1 MEFCIKPEEQNVEKK
16 VRTAVIGYGMISNI
30 YLKNLKNLFHIID
43 LAAVAGRSA
52 AAARAQA
59 DAYGVERAMTIDE
72 AAAAEDIE
80 LAVVLTPASAH
91 YGIIRQMLSAGKHV
105 WTEKTMAVTVEQG
118 RELAR
123 LAEEKGLYLGV
134 APDTV
139 LGAGI
144 QTARAA
150 LDRGM
155 IGEVTSGLAVINRN
169 QSLNAE
175 LFTFLR
181 GEGGSL
187 PYDVGIYYIGALLA
201 LLGPVESVCAFGTP
215 AKKHEPELLY
225 ANAEAE
231 PWTIPGS
238 AVMSASLRFVS
249 GALVSVLFDGATV
262 NAPQHVLT
270 LFGERGILKLGD
282 PNTFNGEVRLV
293 YAGGEECVLPF
304 THGYDGANTLEP
316 TPFDGY
322 GHRGVGVAEM
332 AYAIRSGRPNRCGKE
347 YGLHCLEVLAAMEES
362 ASSGKSVE
370 IASRFVMEPLKP
382 GYYSQLGGMRGDAER
397 SLMD

>member
-1 MEFCIKPEEQNVEKK
+1 MPVEKR

-43 LAAVAGRSA
+43 LVAVAGRNSS
-52 AAARAQA
+52 AARARA
-59 DAYGVERAMTIDE
+59 DAFGVERAMTIDE

-91 YGIIRQMLSAGKHV
+91 YGIIKQMLNAGKHV

-118 RELAR
+118 RELTR
-123 LAEEKGLYLGV
+123 LAGEKGLYLGV

-144 QTARAA
+144 QTARRA
-150 LDRGM
+150 LDTGM
-155 IGEVTSGLAVINRN
+155 IGEVSSGLAVINRN

-175 LFTFLR
+175 LFTFLW

-187 PYDVGIYYIGALLA
+187 PYDVGIYYIAALLA
-201 LLGPVESVCAFGTP
+201 LLGPVESVCAFGAP
-215 AKKHEPELLY
+215 AKEHEPQLLY
-225 ANAEAE
+225 AGADAG
-231 PWTIPGS
+231 PRTIPGS
-238 AVMSASLRFVS
+238 AVMSASLKFVS
-249 GALVSVLFDGATV
+249 GALVSVLFDGSTV
-262 NAPQHVLT
+262 NAGQHALT
-270 LFGERGILKLGD
+270 LFGERGVLRLGD
-282 PNTFNGEVRLV
+282 PNTFNGSVTLE
-293 YAGGEECVLPF
+293 YADQPPCVLPF
-304 THGYDGANTLEP
+304 THGYDGVNTLEP

-332 AYAIRSGRPNRCGKE
+332 AYAIRRGRSNRCGKE

-370 IASRFVMEPLKP
+370 VASRFVMEPLKP
-382 GYYSQLGGMRGDAER
+382 GYYSGLGGMRGDAER

>member
-1 MEFCIKPEEQNVEKK
+1 MK
-16 VRTAVIGYGMISNI
+16 VR
-30 YLKNLKNLFHIID
+30 LQD
-43 LAAVAGRSA
+43 
-52 AAARAQA
+52 
-59 DAYGVERAMTIDE
+59 
-72 AAAAEDIE
+72 
-80 LAVVLTPASAH
+80 VVD
-91 YGIIRQMLSAGKHV
+91 GI
-105 WTEKTMAVTVEQG
+105 
-118 RELAR
+118 
-123 LAEEKGLYLGV
+123 
-134 APDTV
+134 
-139 LGAGI
+139 
-144 QTARAA
+144 
-150 LDRGM
+150 
-155 IGEVTSGLAVINRN
+155 
-169 QSLNAE
+169 
-175 LFTFLR
+175 
-181 GEGGSL
+181 
-187 PYDVGIYYIGALLA
+187 
-201 LLGPVESVCAFGTP
+201 
-215 AKKHEPELLY
+215 LY

-282 PNTFNGEVRLV
+282 PNTFNGEVRLA
-293 YAGGEECVLPF
+293 YADGGECVLPF

-362 ASSGKSVE
+362 TSSGKSVE